1 MKELLLNSDI
11 TDTGGFILRISL
23 AIMLGAI
30 IGLERQLTR
39 HNAGIITNIIV
50 CVGAFLFTSFG
61 YLVQGPDTDLTRV
74 AAQVVSG
81 IGFLGAGLIIREGAN
96 IRGLNTGQV
105 LP

>member
-11 TDTGGFILRISL
+11 TDTGGFLLRISL
-23 AIMLGAI
+23 AIILGAI

-61 YLVQGPDTDLTRV
+61 YLVQGPDTDLTRMLRRLL
-74 AAQVVSG
+74 AASVFSVP
-81 IGFLGAGLIIREGAN
+81 
-96 IRGLNTGQV
+96 V
-105 LP
+105 